1 MYFFY
6 MIIVNKIMYQYWF
19 INCNKC
25 TTLVQDNNNEV
36 HLRGGVL
43 SAQFFCYKKE
53 KSIQQASI
61 SLKGCIRL
69 LELNR
74 HLQDIQSIKAETH
87 YFQVYME
94 GSPGQIIFQVTK
106 QVSTNVR

>member
-1 MYFFY
+1 MPNF
-6 MIIVNKIMYQYWF
+6 
-19 INCNKC
+19 
-25 TTLVQDNNNEV
+25 
-36 HLRGGVL
+36 
-43 SAQFFCYKKE
+43 SATKKE

-69 LELNR
+69 FELNK

-87 YFQVYME
+87 YFQVHME